1 MVFNGFSMVFRQV
14 VGTMPCLAL
23 NHQPSLAI
31 SLEKGLATARA
42 LNLTMLKSRWYTEYS
57 YIQLPTRA
65 WLTGKT
71 PINGGCLYI
80 LGELSIAMFM
90 YNHFNHPSANGL
102 PCLNLQPKP
111 APVNG
116 KTPGF

>member
-14 VGTMPCLAL
+14 VGTMPSVESSTILSNL
-23 NHQPSLAI
+23 TREGFGYNF
-31 SLEKGLATARA
+31 TARMR
-42 LNLTMLKSRWYTEYS
+42 NCSGSEFDYVEVQVVEYS

-80 LGELSIAMFM
+80 IGELSIAMFM
-90 YNHFNHPSANGL
+90 
-102 PCLNLQPKP
+102 
-111 APVNG
+111 
-116 KTPGF
+116 